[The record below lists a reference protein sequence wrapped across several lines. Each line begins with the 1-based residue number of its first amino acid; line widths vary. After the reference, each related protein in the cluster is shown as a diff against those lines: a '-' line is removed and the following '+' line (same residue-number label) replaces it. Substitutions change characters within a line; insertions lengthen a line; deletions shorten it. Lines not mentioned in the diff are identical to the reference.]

1 MEEVHDVREAKSAAE
16 ELPVT
21 VLIMVLSAVVSAE
34 RGLDFELDIVVMEAR
49 TVLDSARMGDS
60 LEEMGEGGR

>member
-34 RGLDFELDIVVMEAR
+34 RGLDFELDVVVMEAR
-49 TVLDSARMGDS
+49 RVLDSARMGDS

>member
-1 MEEVHDVREAKSAAE
+1 MEEVQDVREAKSAAE

-34 RGLDFELDIVVMEAR
+34 GGLDFELDVVVMEAR
-49 TVLDSARMGDS
+49 RLLDSARMGDS